1 MGEVAW
7 VPEESQEACRAHC
20 GEGEASEPQ
29 HDLHAIANVLEELLS
44 LESLCRRSELFSQI
58 TSQLYV
64 PIAVLMN
71 CAELRE
77 LASGDRG
84 AVVEAA
90 KTSQKVLLDPS
101 GTMLKPN
108 VAVRRNTLVLRDIET
123 GDPAPADEE
132 AAAAEET
139 ARKASSQATSAAR
152 QPDGALGAAA
162 CEPTRKVELPQG
174 PLSWAARV
182 KQSPGPSCSKA
193 AASKVRPPPPAAGA
207 SAPNGVT
214 MSAALAHLAP
224 RTLETLPP
232 DISEATTAERWAQN
246 GLNSRQSASSDDD
259 DDASFKSLPYVSAE
273 EDP

>member
-1 MGEVAW
+1 MEEVPWA
-7 VPEESQEACRAHC
+7 PEESQEACRAHC

-29 HDLHAIANVLEELLS
+29 HDLHAIASVLEELLS

-108 VAVRRNTLVLRDIET
+108 VAVRRNTLVLRDIDTE
-123 GDPAPADEE
+123 DPQEILALFSDAGCPLPRELRQEESANWVALFEDEDDCL
-132 AAAAEET
+132 AALDSVRGRT
-139 ARKASSQATSAAR
+139 FR
-152 QPDGALGAAA
+152 GAFV
-162 CEPTRKVELPQG
+162 K
-174 PLSWAARV
+174 ARV
-182 KQSPGPSCSKA
+182 KGEDLLRALHASHPSNCVALDGSYLPKDA
-193 AASKVRPPPPAAGA
+193 CI
-207 SAPNGVT
+207 AP
-214 MSAALAHLAP
+214 
-224 RTLETLPP
+224 
-232 DISEATTAERWAQN
+232 ISR
-246 GLNSRQSASSDDD
+246 
-259 DDASFKSLPYVSAE
+259 
-273 EDP
+273 